1 MRQTTNSQSEDLFS
15 KSMNKVERFGVFEL
29 ILEGKIP
36 VGSHIEVD
44 CSAVFMKGDPECSI
58 KGFYNADG
66 EYRVRFMPHDLG
78 IWRYEV
84 LSSSVDLIHG
94 EFACVENMI

>member
-44 CSAVFMKGDPECSI
+44 CSAVFMKGDRKSASRVFTMQT
-58 KGFYNADG
+58 GNT
-66 EYRVRFMPHDLG
+66 EYVSCLMISAFGGTRFCLHL
-78 IWRYEV
+78 
-84 LSSSVDLIHG
+84 LT
-94 EFACVENMI
+94 